1 MITNGFLKN
10 ILQQKFHYQALNS
23 GKKLFESHAVFNLS
37 IGINDMKA
45 TVLDLGQVLKV
56 TFEIEEHGHL
66 TQLNGNCTCG
76 EPNCRH
82 QVAVLH
88 AAIEFKEKSKSGFK
102 QIQKLSVPEKLEGRF
117 AGEFRE
123 LPIDHDLYHA
133 ISKYRPK
140 SYVPLSWSDQL
151 DGTFLSPTEIE
162 IKNKPS
168 NNVLSI
174 SKEKDHIRIKM
185 EDGKVFVKC
194 MTCNKEGHTLC
205 PHQMTLLMAAV
216 APFKGFDFHKPVKSY
231 QKILSTRSV
240 FKELDGEVLLKYYD
254 VKLSK
259 KGIKLLAKQNNILGE
274 EWSEGMQSIQSR
286 VKAEKQRM
294 KALTIDRLQEGR
306 DHEYAFVWTRPQN
319 YDTSIDLSILFAK
332 GAGFKSKSGI
342 KDLNKILEKIPKGF
356 PEPLQTMAQS
366 LFFLLQNGT
375 KDQQYVGLKSFIE
388 KYIDELNKI
397 HQYTYDGIY
406 LSHNAPRITSFNLIK
421 FVPEELECK
430 FVIEV
435 IDGMTHLQRI
445 VTHNGSP
452 FDMSKVNYSNPIFCA
467 TSYLAYLTPHAR
479 FYELMELFPQGYD
492 TVILTVLDDY
502 QKASLVS
509 QLQEYGEV
517 SVPDDYLKK
526 EEMIPHPELQILL
539 QEAGEFV
546 LFEPRITF
554 GEHSFNAFEK
564 NLFVVTDKLY
574 RATEEDRKFLIDFL
588 RKSHPKFDTPFQVQD
603 YVYLEIK
610 EMINSYWFV
619 HFNEACKTAG
629 IEILG
634 LKDLSKFK
642 YSTHRAD
649 TYVHIKSGI
658 NWFDVQA
665 GISFGDEVVKTADW
679 IRALRN
685 KQTYVKLSDDTLGIL
700 PEEWLEQMQKVLAVA
715 DIEKG
720 DIKISKYRF
729 NIIEELFNEIDD
741 QEILA
746 ELAEKKARL
755 INLDTEREYSL
766 PSNIDATL
774 REYQKYGFR
783 WLKFLNE
790 SGFGGILADDMGLG
804 KTIQVITLLADQLDY
819 ASSLVIVPRSLL
831 FNWAA
836 ELDKF
841 CPSLTYTIHHGPDR
855 AKSMDDLTDNNI
867 IITTYHTA
875 TNDIS
880 FLKDF
885 EFNYIVLDESQAIK
899 NPDSKRY
906 KAMRL
911 LRSRHK
917 LAMTGTPIENNTFD
931 LFSQLSFTSPGL
943 LGGKTSFKN
952 NFSVPIDNNG
962 DKAAAELLKKLIHP
976 FILRR
981 TKEQVAQD
989 LPEKTETVIYC
1000 EMDNTQRK
1008 LYERLKMKIKQDI
1021 EATIE
1026 EKGLNQSKF
1035 KILDGL
1041 LRLRQ
1046 MCNSPLLVN
1055 PAFSGENANSVK
1067 INTLMENVTE
1077 AISQNHNA
1085 LIFSQFVSLL
1095 SIIRKEFDTRG
1106 IKYAYLDGSTKN
1118 RQAEVEK
1125 FMEDEGVKIFLISIK
1140 AGNTGMNL
1148 TKADYVYIV
1157 DPWWNPAVEAQAID
1171 RTHRIGQENHIFA
1184 YKLICKNSI
1193 EEKILQLQAK
1203 KKKIARDIIQTDE
1216 NIMKSLNKDD
1226 LMALFD

>member
-1 MITNGFLKN
+1 MITIGFLKN

-23 GKKLFESHAVFNLS
+23 GKKLFESRAVFNLS
-37 IGINDMKA
+37 IGINDIKA

-56 TFEIEEHGHL
+56 EFEVEENGRLIEL
-66 TQLNGNCTCG
+66 KGNCTCG

-82 QVAVLH
+82 QVAVLQ

-102 QIQKLSVPEKLEGRF
+102 QVQKLSVPEKLEGRF
-117 AGEFRE
+117 AGEYRE
-123 LPIDHDLYHA
+123 LPLDYDLLHA

-140 SYVPLSWSDQL
+140 SYQPLSWSEQL
-151 DGTFLSPTEIE
+151 DGKFLSPTEIE
-162 IKNKPS
+162 IKKKPS
-168 NNVLSI
+168 NNSFSI
-174 SKEKDHIRIKM
+174 GGKEDHIKLKM

-194 MTCNKEGHTLC
+194 LTCNKEGQTLC
-205 PHQMTLLMAAV
+205 PHQMALLTAV
-216 APFKGFDFHKPVKSY
+216 VVPLKSFDFHQPIESY
-231 QKILSTRSV
+231 QKILSSKAISTDLEV
-240 FKELDGEVLLKYYD
+240 DVLLKYYD
-254 VKLSK
+254 VKITKNGVDLF
-259 KGIKLLAKQNNILGE
+259 AKQNNIIGE
-274 EWSEGMQSIQSR
+274 EWSEEMQSIRSR
-286 VKAEKQRM
+286 AKAKQNRI
-294 KALTIDRLQEGR
+294 KELTIESLEEGR
-306 DHEYAFVWTRPQN
+306 DHEYAFVWARPQN
-319 YDTSIDLSILFAK
+319 YDTSIDLSVLFAK
-332 GAGFKSKSGI
+332 GFGFKSKSGI

-356 PEPLQTMAQS
+356 PETLQTLAQS
-366 LFFLLQNGT
+366 LFFLLQ
-375 KDQQYVGLKSFIE
+375 KDAPEQQYIELKAFIE
-388 KYIDELNKI
+388 KHIDELNKI

-406 LSHNAPRITSFNLIK
+406 LSHNAPRITSFNLVK

-435 IDGMTHLQRI
+435 MDGMTHLQRI

-452 FDMSKVNYSNPIFCA
+452 FDMSKVIYFNPVFCS
-467 TSYLAYLTPHAR
+467 TSDSAYLTPNAR

-492 TVILTVLDDY
+492 TVILTALDDN
-502 QKASLVS
+502 QKVSLVS
-509 QLQEYGEV
+509 QLQQYSEV
-517 SVPDDYLKK
+517 SVPDDYLM
-526 EEMIPHPELQILL
+526 EEEIIQKPQLQILL

-546 LFEPRITF
+546 LFEPRITYK
-554 GEHSFNAFEK
+554 EYSFNAFEK

-574 RATEEDRKFLIDFL
+574 RIAEEDRSFLIDFL
-588 RKSHPKFDTPFQVQD
+588 QKSHPKFDNPFQVQD
-603 YVYLEIK
+603 YVYLESRQ
-610 EMINSYWFV
+610 MINSYWFV
-619 HFNEACKTAG
+619 HFNEACETAG
-629 IEILG
+629 IEVLG

-642 YSTHRAD
+642 YSTQRAD

-658 NWFDVQA
+658 SWFDVQA

-700 PEEWLEQMQKVLAVA
+700 PEEWLEQMRKVLAVA

-729 NIIEELFNEIDD
+729 NIIEELFDEIDD
-741 QEILA
+741 EEILA
-746 ELAEKKARL
+746 ELAEKRARL
-755 INLDTEREYSL
+755 RNLDVEKEYTL
-766 PSNIDATL
+766 PLNVNATL

-804 KTIQVITLLADQLDY
+804 KTIQVITLLADQV
-819 ASSLVIVPRSLL
+819 SRTPSLVIVPRSLL

-855 AKSMDDLTDNNI
+855 VKSMDDLEQNNI

-875 TNDIS
+875 TNDIP

-1095 SIIRKEFDTRG
+1095 SIIRKEFDARG

-1125 FMEDEGVKIFLISIK
+1125 FMEDDDVKIFLISIK

-1148 TKADYVYIV
+1148 TKADYVYII

-1193 EEKILQLQAK
+1193 EEKIIQLQAK
-1203 KKKIARDIIQTDE
+1203 KKKIATDIIQTDE